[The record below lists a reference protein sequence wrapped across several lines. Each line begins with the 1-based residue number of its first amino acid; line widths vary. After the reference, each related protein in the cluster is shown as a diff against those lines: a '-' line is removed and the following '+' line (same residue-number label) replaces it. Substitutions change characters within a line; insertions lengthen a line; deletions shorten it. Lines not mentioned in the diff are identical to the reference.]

1 MAKFKIGDEVIMN
14 DNADKNYRYTCKGF
28 RGIVTDIIDDN
39 IVEIDD
45 IWVVNIDD
53 CDLYGELKD
62 NKSVSKKTDDNVNH
76 PSHYT
81 DDKIECIDAIESS
94 MSKEAFMGYC
104 KGNVIK
110 YVWRYEH
117 KGGAESLKKA
127 KWYIDKLIEVIGG

>member
-1 MAKFKIGDEVIMN
+1 MAKFKIGDKIIMN

-28 RGIVTDIIDDN
+28 RGIVTGIDDRD
-39 IVEIDD
+39 VEIDG
-45 IWVVNIDD
+45 IWTVDIDD
-53 CDLYGELKD
+53 CDLYGELKSD
-62 NKSVSKKTDDNVNH
+62 TKKVDDNVNH

-81 DDKIECIDAIESS
+81 DGKIECIDAIESS

-104 KGNVIK
+104 KGNIIK

-127 KWYIDKLIEVIGG
+127 KWYIDKLIEVIGE